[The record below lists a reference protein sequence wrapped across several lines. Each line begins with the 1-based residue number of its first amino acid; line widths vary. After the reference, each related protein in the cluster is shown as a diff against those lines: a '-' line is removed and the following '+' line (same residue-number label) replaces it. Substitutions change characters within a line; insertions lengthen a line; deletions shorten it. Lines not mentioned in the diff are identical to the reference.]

1 MNSISNADISKTC
14 DNVAIDDNIVDE
26 FAWIEQE
33 EKDDQ
38 YYDHFYLTPVTEID
52 LFQILLDTN
61 GRSCLSS
68 SRSKVQLNVP
78 GILQTSELAEILL
91 CQKRAGFRPYVI
103 LRFNPDIE
111 SCNIQDFLNMDEEKV
126 GQFGEKWLEE
136 VSYTTPIVFTDTVGA
151 LGSVNSLI
159 VIYKKKRRVN
169 KNNTDASVDIKNT
182 RKHNLFG
189 KIGNTKRQTRRR

>member
-1 MNSISNADISKTC
+1 MTDTINENTSGDKII
-14 DNVAIDDNIVDE
+14 DE

-33 EKDDQ
+33 ENDDK

-78 GILQTSELAEILL
+78 GILQTAELAEILL

-111 SCNIQDFLNMDEEKV
+111 SCNVQDFLNTDEEKV
-126 GQFGEKWLEE
+126 GEFGEKWLEE
-136 VSYTTPIVFTDTVGA
+136 VSYATPVVFTDTVGA

-159 VIYKKKRRVN
+159 VIYKKKRCSN
-169 KNNTDASVDIKNT
+169 KSNLGASADIKNT
-182 RKHNLFG
+182 RKHSLFG
-189 KIGNTKRQTRRR
+189 KMSGTKRQTRRR